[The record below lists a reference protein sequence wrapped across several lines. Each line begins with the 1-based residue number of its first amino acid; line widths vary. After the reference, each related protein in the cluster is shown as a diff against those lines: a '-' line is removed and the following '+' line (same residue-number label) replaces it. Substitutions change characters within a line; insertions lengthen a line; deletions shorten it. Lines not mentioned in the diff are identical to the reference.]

1 MLRIGIC
8 DDESGARDALRF
20 SIERLLR
27 EEEGKVFYD
36 FSSGEGVIQWLMKH
50 SGELDALFLD
60 VELGGISGMETAKQ
74 IREHDANLMLIFV
87 TGYSDFV
94 FDGYAVGAMDYLV
107 KPVKEDKLRSVLD
120 RAQKLMESRRP
131 HTFTVQNAEGLY
143 RIAKKDILYLY
154 SERRLVK
161 VRTKAR
167 EYAYYGKID
176 DAQAALGS
184 GFIRI
189 HQRYLVRARAV
200 SEIEKSSVKISDAWL
215 PVSRA
220 FRQSAMVALAKDMIE
235 GESKYDMLD

>member
-1 MLRIGIC
+1 
-8 DDESGARDALRF
+8 
-20 SIERLLR
+20 
-27 EEEGKVFYD
+27 
-36 FSSGEGVIQWLMKH
+36 
-50 SGELDALFLD
+50 
-60 VELGGISGMETAKQ
+60 
-74 IREHDANLMLIFV
+74 
-87 TGYSDFV
+87 
-94 FDGYAVGAMDYLV
+94 
-107 KPVKEDKLRSVLD
+107 VLD